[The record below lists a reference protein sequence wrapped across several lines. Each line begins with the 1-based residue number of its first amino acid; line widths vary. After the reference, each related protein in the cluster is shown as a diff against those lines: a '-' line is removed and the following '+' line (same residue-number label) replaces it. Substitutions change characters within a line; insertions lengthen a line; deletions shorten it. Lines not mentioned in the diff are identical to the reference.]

1 MPPPLSNLT
10 VFGATGKT
18 GQQLVRAALAAGHQV
33 TAVVRDPAKLELTHE
48 RLHVARGDVL
58 DGGSIAESVR
68 GAEAVL
74 SALGAANGLEP
85 TTVYSTGTT
94 NILQAMN
101 RAGVQR
107 LVTISAVPVTPREQ
121 VGIINRRL
129 VFPILYRFVFG
140 EGYRDMTRME
150 RLLQASAS
158 AWTVLRPPRLT
169 DGPATGRYRTAVN
182 EPLRRAGKISRADLA
197 QAMLDALENPRTL
210 KAILTVAY

>member
-1 MPPPLSNLT
+1 MPTPLSNLT

-18 GQQLVRAALAAGHQV
+18 GQQLVHAALAAGHQV
-33 TAVVRDPAKLELTHE
+33 TAVARDPAKLEIRHE
-48 RLHVARGDVL
+48 RLRVARGDVL
-58 DGGSIAESVR
+58 DAGSITESVR
-68 GAEAVL
+68 GADAVL
-74 SALGAANGLEP
+74 SALGTATGLEP

-94 NILQAMN
+94 NILHAMN

-121 VGIINRRL
+121 VGIIHRRL

-140 EGYRDMTRME
+140 EGYTDMARME
-150 RLLQASAS
+150 RLLQASSS

-169 DGPATGRYRTAVN
+169 DGPATGRYRTALN
-182 EPLRRAGKISRADLA
+182 EPLRHAGKISRADLA
-197 QAMLDALENPRTL
+197 RAMLDALDNARSL